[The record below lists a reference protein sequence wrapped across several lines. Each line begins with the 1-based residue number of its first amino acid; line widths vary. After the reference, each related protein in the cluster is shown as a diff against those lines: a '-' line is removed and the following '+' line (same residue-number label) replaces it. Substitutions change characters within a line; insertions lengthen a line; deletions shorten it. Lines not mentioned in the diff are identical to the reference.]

1 MSVPVTRITDLGEGS
16 CPTPGH
22 GDYTTTQITAA
33 STVFT
38 NNLGQ
43 CIITTTTGSQTCG
56 HTSIA
61 TTGSATVFAE
71 NLAVHRIGDTG
82 LGGGG
87 DTYTVITGS
96 PDVYAG

>member
-1 MSVPVTRITDLGEGS
+1 MSQPVTRISDLGEGT
-16 CPTPGH
+16 CPEH

-33 STVFT
+33 STVYT

-43 CIITTTTGSQTCG
+43 CVIASTTGEQSCG
-56 HTSIA
+56 HVSIA
-61 TTGSATVFAE
+61 TTGSTTVFAE
-71 NLAVHRIGDTG
+71 NLAVHRIADIGE
-82 LGGGG
+82 GGAG